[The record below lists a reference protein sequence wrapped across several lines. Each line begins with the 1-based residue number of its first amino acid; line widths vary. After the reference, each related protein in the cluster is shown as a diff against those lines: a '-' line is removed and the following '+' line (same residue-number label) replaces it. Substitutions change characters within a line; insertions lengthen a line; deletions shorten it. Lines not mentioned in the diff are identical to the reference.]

1 MSDNKHLRE
10 PVDFKQLLDTK
21 QTTEKNLGNNYCMK
35 ETPCPDSITASYI
48 VSVKSPTEVVSLSTL
63 QMCLS
68 LPKVHLRSSKHKHF
82 LLAFF
87 LTWISTE
94 DVFNVL
100 V

>member
-1 MSDNKHLRE
+1 
-10 PVDFKQLLDTK
+10 
-21 QTTEKNLGNNYCMK
+21 MK